1 MGTAMW
7 KGRIETSKMGR
18 VKHVESPS
26 VLDFIPRDRSWGAT
40 EKVSAG
46 ESDEQSLKSHSSHL
60 YARLEESKTAARRL
74 VRKLLQLSK

>member
-7 KGRIETSKMGR
+7 KGGIETSKMGR

-26 VLDFIPRDRSWGAT
+26 VLDFIPRERSWGAT

-46 ESDEQSLKSHSSHL
+46 ESDDRSSKKSFQPSL
-60 YARLEESKTAARRL
+60 RKTEGE
-74 VRKLLQLSK
+74 KDCSQKTS

>member
-7 KGRIETSKMGR
+7 KGGIETSKMGR

-46 ESDEQSLKSHSSHL
+46 ESDERSLKKIIPAVFMKDWRR
-60 YARLEESKTAARRL
+60 ARLQPED
-74 VRKLLQLSK
+74 